1 MLSSEAYSESL
12 FDGEH
17 PDHHLHP
24 CSIWAGLAAIQAL
37 GSVGLRK
44 YMSDKWYCRFH
55 MPGEGDVHCS
65 RGNAI
70 ERCKMKH
77 SSKDAD
83 RWLYRVRADV
93 AIEGQGDDVLFNDI
107 WEQCMNTNGC
117 FHFFS
122 SLCLPVLVQG
132 STVWCLGWNGKTDE
146 SRYDVCP
153 VRLLPL
159 HHRASTAWV
168 MMMRAAWTVA
178 YYFTMEADNGGSLL
192 WCWKNQFRYPITA
205 VRIHLNVTQ
214 KHKEFFQNL
223 AESEDANLK
232 RSRVMRKPM
241 NLHKSMANYIDHC

>member
-1 MLSSEAYSESL
+1 M
-12 FDGEH
+12 
-17 PDHHLHP
+17 
-24 CSIWAGLAAIQAL
+24 CN
-37 GSVGLRK
+37 

-55 MPGEGDVHCS
+55 LPAKGDVHCS

-70 ERCKMKH
+70 ERSKMKH
-77 SSKDAD
+77 SLKDAD
-83 RWLYRVRADV
+83 RWLYHMRADV
-93 AIEGQGDDVLFNDI
+93 PMEGQGDDVLFNDI

-117 FHFFS
+117 FHFSS
-122 SLCLPVLVQG
+122 SLCLPGLVWG

-178 YYFTMEADNGGSLL
+178 YYFAMEEDNRGASYGARRISSGIQLL
-192 WCWKNQFRYPITA
+192 LLRSISTWPRT
-205 VRIHLNVTQ
+205 T
-214 KHKEFFQNL
+214 EFFHNL
-223 AESEDANLK
+223 SESEDATIK

-241 NLHKSMANYIDHC
+241 NETLIFGKSYWPPLTQPSPDPFPLQWIWKEVFHQSVYRHI